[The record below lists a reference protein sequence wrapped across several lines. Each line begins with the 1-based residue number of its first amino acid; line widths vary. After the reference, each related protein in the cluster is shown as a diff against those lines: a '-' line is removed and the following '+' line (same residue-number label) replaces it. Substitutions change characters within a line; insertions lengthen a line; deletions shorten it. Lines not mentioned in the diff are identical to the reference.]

1 MIPDTITKSVS
12 QCYTIESRPEIT
24 IFTLSILINGKMRQ
38 YKCESQRYIIDEI
51 ELLSYLSKKIDK
63 KAPTEFRLTVLEIP
77 PINNLETEYKIKVSY
92 NNDNG
97 VAIGTYYEIE
107 KLLYELLK
115 KFFISHDEKL
125 SIWL

>member
-1 MIPDTITKSVS
+1 MMPDNLS
-12 QCYTIESRPEIT
+12 QPVPPHYTIESSPEIP
-24 IFTLSILINGKMRQ
+24 IFTLNILVNGKMRQ

-77 PINNLETEYKIKVSY
+77 SINNLETEYKIKVFY
-92 NNDNG
+92 NNDSG

-115 KFFISHDEKL
+115 KFFTSHDEKL
-125 SIWL
+125 DVWL

>member
-24 IFTLSILINGKMRQ
+24 IFTLSILVNGKMRQ

-77 PINNLETEYKIKVSY
+77 SINNLETEYKIKVFY
-92 NNDNG
+92 NNDSG

-115 KFFISHDEKL
+115 KFFTSHDEKL
-125 SIWL
+125 DVWL